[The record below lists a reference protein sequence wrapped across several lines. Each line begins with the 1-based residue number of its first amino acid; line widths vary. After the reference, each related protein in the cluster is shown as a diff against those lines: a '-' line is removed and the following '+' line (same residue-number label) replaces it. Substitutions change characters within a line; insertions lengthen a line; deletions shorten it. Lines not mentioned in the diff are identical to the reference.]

1 MVGGLEAEGFAAV
14 AAQRKAIAIVNIVR
28 VIATVEYLFGL
39 RQL

>member
-1 MVGGLEAEGFAAV
+1 MVGELEAEDFAAV